1 MEAIQC
7 IVGRSRIP
15 GLHTP
20 VASSLTPIAVTTEMP
35 FIARCPLGEE
45 PKLPSPTTL
54 HFIHWLIFFLSLWVS
69 SVAGETT
76 LQAEGRKEVSP
87 LQPTMPATQGSSV
100 RISHHMKVW
109 LNSWPD
115 FPVQVHNPRQENGD
129 GPQERGCEG
138 EEGRTTPMT
147 CTDDQ
152 MRDVPSLCFCSLIS
166 KWSACGTSKIPPGEG
181 FSLSPMKGREGWFP
195 VPGERVLGST
205 SHVCQACRDGSQ
217 FLGKEFYDPLVMSAR
232 DTGIRCANIHRLYLC
247 LF

>member
-1 MEAIQC
+1 MGVISCRGDDAS
-7 IVGRSRIP
+7 GRRQE
-15 GLHTP
+15 GGK
-20 VASSLTPIAVTTEMP
+20 SSATHNACNSGV
-35 FIARCPLGEE
+35 FG
-45 PKLPSPTTL
+45 KD
-54 HFIHWLIFFLSLWVS
+54 FS
-69 SVAGETT
+69 SYE
-76 LQAEGRKEVSP
+76 
-87 LQPTMPATQGSSV
+87 
-100 RISHHMKVW
+100 VW

-129 GPQERGCEG
+129 GPQGRGCEG

-181 FSLSPMKGREGWFP
+181 FSLSPIKGREGWFP

-205 SHVCQACRDGSQ
+205 SHVCQDHRDGSQ

-232 DTGIRCANIHRLYLC
+232 DTEIRE
-247 LF
+247 